1 MRVTKRYVDSLAAF
15 AETDQDLGRLGNL
28 QSTWRHTR
36 SRKPYWMGRGGGKEI
51 IEIATAS

>member
-15 AETDQDLGRLGNL
+15 AETDQALGRLGNL